1 VARDPST
8 TPGSPDGH
16 DAGGGTGA
24 AARVVQAYDERA
36 DEYAA
41 VLGSMAAVHPDDR
54 ALVEEWADARTGTVV
69 DAGCGPGHWTA
80 HLAGRGIE
88 VIGLDPVARFV
99 AIARAA
105 APQVDVR
112 RATVE
117 STGLPDAGVGGV
129 LSWYSLVHH
138 EPDAVPIALAEFRRV
153 LVPGGGLLV
162 GCFTG
167 PVLEPFEH
175 AVTTAYRWPVNRLAA
190 VLEAAGFRVDAV
202 HRRTDEGVRP
212 HAALV
217 ARRS

>member
-1 VARDPST
+1 M
-8 TPGSPDGH
+8 
-16 DAGGGTGA
+16 
-24 AARVVQAYDERA
+24 QAYDERA

-54 ALVEEWADARTGTVV
+54 ALVEEWADAR
-69 DAGCGPGHWTA
+69 
-80 HLAGRGIE
+80 
-88 VIGLDPVARFV
+88 
-99 AIARAA
+99 
-105 APQVDVR
+105 
-112 RATVE
+112 
-117 STGLPDAGVGGV
+117 VGGV

-162 GCFTG
+162 GCFSG

-175 AVTTAYRWPVNRLAA
+175 AVTTAYRWPVDCLAA

-202 HRRTDEGVRP
+202 HRRTDDGVRP